1 MIDHSAGR
9 RRWLGTPPMSGRPI
23 VDKDSSSRTLQ
34 VGADR
39 IHFHDLGSGPPL
51 VMSQAFGP
59 LPGTTAW
66 LTYRHILPAL
76 AEHFRCIVIDHPNFG
91 RSSPRVFHEPF
102 HDLCARNAFAV
113 MDELSIDRASHLGV
127 SMGATVAIDMALA
140 RPDRVDK
147 LVLGSC
153 HASSGGDPYTLSPFP
168 SEGMRLW
175 TECQTSSP
183 DRRILHRLL
192 TSLVYDPTLIT
203 EELVDEMYKLR
214 VDEPAH
220 TEAMNASTPAP
231 HSNLADLHRI
241 DVPTLI
247 VHGRHDRLVPIE
259 QALLLT
265 GYITEAD
272 LVVLNRCGH
281 WPPVE
286 RPDAYLAAV
295 LPFLTA
301 P

>member
-1 MIDHSAGR
+1 MDETG
-9 RRWLGTPPMSGRPI
+9 
-23 VDKDSSSRTLQ
+23 SSRTLQ

-51 VMSQAFGP
+51 MMSQAFGP

-66 LTYRHILPAL
+66 LTYSRILPTL
-76 AEHFRCIVIDHPNFG
+76 AKHFRCILMDHPNFG

-102 HDLCARNAFAV
+102 HDVCARNAFAV
-113 MDELSIDRASHLGV
+113 MDELGIEQASHLGI

-175 TECQTSSP
+175 LECQTNNP
-183 DRRILHRLL
+183 DRRNIHRLL
-192 TSLVYDPTLIT
+192 TSMVYDPALIT
-203 EELVDEMYKLR
+203 GDLVEKMFRLR

-220 TEAMNASTPAP
+220 AAAMNASTPAP

-241 DVPTLI
+241 EAPTLI

-265 GYITEAD
+265 GYIASAD
-272 LVVLNRCGH
+272 LVALNRCGH
-281 WPPVE
+281 WAPVE

-295 LPFLTA
+295 LPFLLA
-301 P
+301 S

>member
-1 MIDHSAGR
+1 
-9 RRWLGTPPMSGRPI
+9 
-23 VDKDSSSRTLQ
+23 
-34 VGADR
+34 
-39 IHFHDLGSGPPL
+39 
-51 VMSQAFGP
+51 MSQAFGP

-66 LTYRHILPAL
+66 LTYSRILPTL
-76 AEHFRCIVIDHPNFG
+76 AKHFRCILIDHPNFG

-102 HDLCARNAFAV
+102 HDVCARNAFAV
-113 MDELSIDRASHLGV
+113 MDELGIEQASHLGV

-175 TECQTSSP
+175 FECQTSNP
-183 DRRILHRLL
+183 DRRNIHRLL
-192 TSLVYDPTLIT
+192 TSMVYDPAIIT
-203 EELVDEMYKLR
+203 DDLVEKMFRLR

-220 TEAMNASTPAP
+220 AEAMNASTPTP

-241 DVPTLI
+241 EAPTLI

-265 GYITEAD
+265 GYIESAD
-272 LVVLNRCGH
+272 LVALNRCGH
-281 WPPVE
+281 WAPVE

-295 LPFLTA
+295 LPFLLA
-301 P
+301 S